1 MQRQFQIPIGYLELP
16 PIVLF
21 FYSVHH
27 IYMLQHKPDGT
38 LPVNKT
44 AGPTPLKLFFLLSSI
59 TIVTLGGGY
68 VIVPVIGNSLS
79 KRKWMSE
86 ERFYDIFARAQAY
99 PGPMALSTSL
109 LVSIELCGF
118 PGAVAAF
125 FGVVVPPFFAIVFI
139 GSLLSR
145 YGELP
150 FIRRF
155 LEGAGAVVPGIVA
168 AMVWKTARRQKWTL
182 RKTIELVVLSLL
194 LIIFP
199 SMSLPILLGGL
210 LVIYSI
216 ECVWKH

>member
-1 MQRQFQIPIGYLELP
+1 MCQVH
-16 PIVLF
+16 IVLF
-21 FYSVHH
+21 SNSIQNVC
-27 IYMLQHKPDGT
+27 MLQEKPDGT

-79 KRKWMSE
+79 KRGWMSE

-118 PGAVAAF
+118 SGAVAAF
-125 FGVVVPPFFAIVFI
+125 FGVVIPPFIAIVFI
-139 GSLLSR
+139 GSLLSQ
-145 YGELP
+145 YGALP

-182 RKTIELVVLSLL
+182 RKTIELIVLSLL

-216 ECVWKH
+216 ECIWKR